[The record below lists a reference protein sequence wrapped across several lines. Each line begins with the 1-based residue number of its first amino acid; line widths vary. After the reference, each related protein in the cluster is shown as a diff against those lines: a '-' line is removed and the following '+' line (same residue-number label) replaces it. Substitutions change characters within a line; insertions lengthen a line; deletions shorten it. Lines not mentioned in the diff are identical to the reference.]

1 MLPQGTKISTP
12 MFIIT
17 RETPPKPMESIKLT
31 FPDGERVVLQASLVQ
46 AYSAP
51 DAVAF
56 MRKKEFWKITAATR
70 PSGIMLAS
78 LGLG

>member
-1 MLPQGTKISTP
+1 
-12 MFIIT
+12 
-17 RETPPKPMESIKLT
+17 MESIKLT